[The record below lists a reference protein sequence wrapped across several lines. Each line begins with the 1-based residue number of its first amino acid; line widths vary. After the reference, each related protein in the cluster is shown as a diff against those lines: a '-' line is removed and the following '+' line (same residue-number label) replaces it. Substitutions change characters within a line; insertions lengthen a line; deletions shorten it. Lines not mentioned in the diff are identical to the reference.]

1 MKQEQLYEVLG
12 DIDENYISEAH
23 RDKKGSY
30 AWVKWAAMAAGL
42 DLFVSALIAIPQ
54 IIKPEPKEDPSAA
67 SHPSAVPLYVPAYSS
82 PDLAELYREDPYS
95 MLLPEKVPE
104 TWKFE
109 SSYKTEYDPIAN
121 PTGSNYLSLSFKSD
135 RDNSNAEIK
144 IVKYDDFILYSD
156 ASIAD
161 PAKPETYQISL
172 YYDYMKNT
180 SGAVGA
186 EAPKVL
192 NALFR
197 AEDLTLPIV
206 EKRIYVDENGFCNS
220 GISVL
225 CGEYIVEYV
234 YSGMAISPE
243 TLFETITSS
252 KYFSE

>member
-1 MKQEQLYEVLG
+1 
-12 DIDENYISEAH
+12 
-23 RDKKGSY
+23 
-30 AWVKWAAMAAGL
+30 
-42 DLFVSALIAIPQ
+42 
-54 IIKPEPKEDPSAA
+54 
-67 SHPSAVPLYVPAYSS
+67 
-82 PDLAELYREDPYS
+82 
-95 MLLPEKVPE
+95 
-104 TWKFE
+104 
-109 SSYKTEYDPIAN
+109 
-121 PTGSNYLSLSFKSD
+121 
-135 RDNSNAEIK
+135 
-144 IVKYDDFILYSD
+144 
-156 ASIAD
+156 
-161 PAKPETYQISL
+161 
-172 YYDYMKNT
+172 MKNT